1 MKKERVCR
9 QSFDQSYRG
18 RYDPASVAL
27 ITIEYEYSCCSLTLV
42 ETKVISPSP
51 LVALGRL
58 SRLDLT

>member
-1 MKKERVCR
+1 MKKERVCQ
-9 QSFDQSYRG
+9 QSLDQFDRG
-18 RYDPASVAL
+18 RYDPASAAL
-27 ITIEYEYSCCSLTLV
+27 TTIKYEYSCCSLTLV